1 MNIPI
6 PPFLRNFNLGGLN
19 LGSLNP
25 FKKEGGFVALDIGSS
40 SVKMVEAAGEK
51 SGYRLVN
58 VGILPLPPTAVQN
71 NMVADKDVVVKT
83 IQSLIQAH
91 GVKATRVIS
100 AVPGRAVIIKKIQLP
115 AQEQAELEANVEF
128 EATNVIPESL
138 ENVNLDYQVL
148 GYGDDGSKMDVL
160 LVAVKK
166 EIINSYTQVIQEA
179 GLTPAVMD
187 VDYFA
192 MESMYET
199 NYEIQPDT
207 VVGLIHVGARYTSI
221 NALKNGVSTFT
232 GDLQIGGEAFTES
245 LAKALQISYDQ
256 AETLKVTGMLE
267 GKKSTDLESLLKPTC
282 ESLAEEI
289 SRTLSLY
296 AGMAAEEG
304 IHSIYLSGGS
314 AKVPGLCA
322 LLGEKMGVPVQL
334 AEPFRGFSLARS
346 IDKDY
351 LTESA
356 LVLAVGAG
364 LSIRRPGDK

>member
-6 PPFLRNFNLGGLN
+6 PPFLKNINFSG
-19 LGSLNP
+19 LNP
-25 FKKEGGFVALDIGSS
+25 FRKEAGFIALDIGSS
-40 SVKMVEAAGEK
+40 SIKMVEAAGEK
-51 SGYRLVN
+51 TGYRLAS
-58 VGILPLPPTAVQN
+58 VGMLPLPPTAVQN
-71 NMVADKDVVVKT
+71 NMVAEKDVVVKT
-83 IQSLIQAH
+83 IQSLIHAN
-91 GVKATRVIS
+91 GIKATQVIS

-148 GYGDDGSKMDVL
+148 SYIDDGSKMDVL

-179 GLTPAVMD
+179 GLTPAIMD

-192 MESMYET
+192 MENMYEA

-207 VVGLIHVGARYTSI
+207 VVGLIHIGARYTSI
-221 NALKNGVSTFT
+221 NVLKNGVSTFT
-232 GDLQIGGEAFTES
+232 GDLQVGGEAFTEG
-245 LAKALQISYDQ
+245 LVQALQVSYDQ
-256 AETLKVTGMLE
+256 AETFKVTGLLE
-267 GKKSTDLESLLKPTC
+267 GKKSADLESLLKPTC
-282 ESLAEEI
+282 ESLAEEV

-322 LLGEKMGVPVQL
+322 LLGEKMGVPAQL
-334 AEPFRGFSLARS
+334 SEPFRGFSVARN

-351 LTESA
+351 LAESA
-356 LVLAVGAG
+356 LLLAVGAG

>member
-6 PPFLRNFNLGGLN
+6 PPFLKNINFSG
-19 LGSLNP
+19 LNP
-25 FKKEGGFVALDIGSS
+25 FRKEAGFIALDIGSS
-40 SVKMVEAAGEK
+40 SIKMVEAAGEK
-51 SGYRLVN
+51 TGYRLVS
-58 VGILPLPPTAVQN
+58 VGMLPLPPTAVQN
-71 NMVADKDVVVKT
+71 NMVAEKDVVVKT
-83 IQSLIQAH
+83 IRSLIQAN
-91 GVKATRVIS
+91 GIKATQVIS

-148 GYGDDGSKMDVL
+148 SYIDDGSKMDVL

-179 GLTPAVMD
+179 GLTPAIMD

-192 MESMYET
+192 MENMYEA

-207 VVGLIHVGARYTSI
+207 VVGLIHIGARYTSI
-221 NALKNGVSTFT
+221 NVLKNGVSTFT
-232 GDLQIGGEAFTES
+232 GDLQVGGEAFTEG
-245 LAKALQISYDQ
+245 LVQALQVSYDQ
-256 AETLKVTGMLE
+256 AETFKVTGLLE
-267 GKKSTDLESLLKPTC
+267 GKKSADLESLLKPTC
-282 ESLAEEI
+282 ESLAEEV

-322 LLGEKMGVPVQL
+322 LLGEKMEVPAEL
-334 AEPFRGFSLARS
+334 AEPFRGFSVARN
-346 IDKDY
+346 IDKNY
-351 LTESA
+351 LAESG
-356 LVLAVGAG
+356 LLLAVGAG

>member
-1 MNIPI
+1 MKLPAFWSNI
-6 PPFLRNFNLGGLN
+6 NLAG
-19 LGSLNP
+19 LNP
-25 FKKEGGFVALDIGSS
+25 FRKEGGLVALDIGSS
-40 SVKMVEAAGEK
+40 SVKMVEAIGEK

-58 VGILPLPPTAVQN
+58 AGVLPLPPTAVQN
-71 NMVADKDVVVKT
+71 NMIADKDVVVKT
-83 IQSLIQAH
+83 IQSLIQAN
-91 GVKATRVIS
+91 GIKATRVIS
-100 AVPGRAVIIKKIQLP
+100 AIPGRAVIIKKIQLP
-115 AQEQAELEANVEF
+115 AQGEAELEANVEF

-148 GYGDDGSKMDVL
+148 SYTEDGSKMEVL

-179 GLTPAVMD
+179 GLTPAIMD

-192 MESMYET
+192 MENMYEA

-207 VVGLIHVGARYTSI
+207 VVGLIHIGARYTSI
-221 NALKNGVSTFT
+221 NMLRNGVSTFT
-232 GDLQIGGEAFTES
+232 GDLQVGGEAFTES
-245 LAKALQISYDQ
+245 LVQGLQISYDQ
-256 AETLKVTGMLE
+256 AESFKVTGLLE
-267 GKKSTDLESLLKPTC
+267 GKKANDLETLLKPPC
-282 ESLAEEI
+282 AMLVEEI

-314 AKVPGLCA
+314 AKVPGLCP
-322 LLGEKMGVPVQL
+322 LLGEKLGVPVQL
-334 AEPFRGFSLARS
+334 AEPFRGFSVARN
-346 IDKDY
+346 IDKSY
-351 LTESA
+351 LADSA